1 MASKSSSLSDDV
13 HRPLDVK
20 TLRRIWDSA
29 PREYD
34 YWVPASDIEGAI
46 PPDLKGTLLRNGPG
60 LNEIYGKRLQH
71 RKQLCARAVHAC
83 VHAQLIRS
91 LFLCTT

>member
-1 MASKSSSLSDDV
+1 MDSSSSPLSRDV

-20 TLRRIWDSA
+20 ALRRVWDSA

-34 YWVPASDIEGAI
+34 YWIPASDIEGEI
-46 PPDLKGTLLRNGPG
+46 PHDLKGTLLRNGPG

-71 RKQLCARAVHAC
+71 RKRRAVRAF
-83 VHAQLIRS
+83 VAMWS
-91 LFLCTT
+91 EVT